1 MYVGCNT
8 NYATCEEKVSVFS
21 FPDEEN
27 NSELR
32 LKWERFVNRAGEWTA
47 KDRSVLCEKHFEPHY
62 IKPGKKRNHL
72 KRKLDPIPT
81 IHSEEALKTP
91 SCTYTPVPPRK
102 KPKVRNMQEEQ
113 IHDFRKLD
121 EITSSTIR

>member
-1 MYVGCNT
+1 MEVMAEPKEKKKKRGGDACVYVGCNT
-8 NYATCEEKVSVFS
+8 NYATCKEKVSVFT

-32 LKWERFVNRAGEWTA
+32 LKWERFVNRAGDWTA

-91 SCTYTPVPPRK
+91 S
-102 KPKVRNMQEEQ
+102 
-113 IHDFRKLD
+113 
-121 EITSSTIR
+121 